1 MRTRVEVFM
10 PFKFRPSQL
19 TRRKL
24 IQTGGA
30 VSLASLLPRAVFS
43 QGGGARKAVI
53 HADQEIGVIRPELHS
68 HFAEHL
74 GSCVY
79 GGIWVGKKSPIP
91 NINGYRQVAVDYLKE
106 LGVPVLRWPGGCFA
120 DDYHWRDGVGAPEK
134 RPKTVNTNWGGYT
147 EDNSFGTNEFIG
159 FCKLI
164 GAEPYLAA
172 NVGAGSPEE
181 MRDWME
187 YCNYPSG
194 STLADLRTAG
204 GSPEPF
210 RVRYWGIGNELWGC
224 GGNFKAEQAA
234 AEFRHFATFA
244 RAFGGIRPYLVGCG
258 PNQNNVQWTRGFMD
272 TLAGNRQPDG
282 YSVHHYS
289 DANLPPLAFTPEGM
303 YAQLN
308 TFRRVEQTI
317 VQQRNLLD
325 SYDPNR
331 RIGLF
336 LDEWGVWD
344 HGITPEEERRNG
356 RLWQQQTMR
365 SAVAAGLGLNVF
377 NRHADKLYMCNI
389 AQMVNVLQSMLLTDG
404 PEGKNC
410 VRTTSYYAFMMF
422 KPHRSKTSVQVETD
436 ASAAAAPAGGRGGK
450 QAPEPPPDLSMSAS
464 RQGNQTIVTL
474 VNPRH
479 DVDMQIDFALRGANA
494 RAGRAQ
500 ILHDSDINAYNS
512 FDNPDRV
519 TIKSHPVTVESGR
532 IALALPAMSIV
543 TVTVETA

>member
-1 MRTRVEVFM
+1 M
-10 PFKFRPSQL
+10 PSTV
-19 TRRKL
+19 TRRRIL
-24 IQTGGA
+24 QSAGA
-30 VSLASLLPRAVFS
+30 ASLASLLPRAVFS
-43 QGGGARKAVI
+43 QGASTHKAAI
-53 HADQEIGVIRPELHS
+53 YADREIGTIRAELHS

-79 GGIWVGKKSPIP
+79 GGIWVGRNSPIP
-91 NINGYRQVAVDYLKE
+91 NINGYRQAAVDYLKE

-120 DDYHWRDGVGAPEK
+120 DDYHWRDGVGPADK
-134 RPKTVNTNWGGYT
+134 RPKTVNTNWGGYI
-147 EDNSFGTNEFIG
+147 EDNSFGTNEFMG

-164 GAEPYLAA
+164 GAQPYLAA

-210 RVRYWGIGNELWGC
+210 NVRYWGIGNELWGC
-224 GGNFKAEQAA
+224 GGNYKAEAAA
-234 AEFRHFATFA
+234 AEFRHYATFA
-244 RAFGGIRPYLVGCG
+244 RSFGATRPYLVGCG
-258 PNQNNVQWTRGFMD
+258 PNQNGLAWTRAFMD
-272 TLAGNRQPDG
+272 TLAGTRPQPNG

-289 DANLPPLAFTPEGM
+289 DANSAPLAYTPETM

-308 TFRRVEQTI
+308 TFQRVEQTI
-317 VQQRNLLD
+317 IQQRNLLD

-331 RIGLF
+331 NIGLI

-344 HGITPEEERRNG
+344 HGIPAEDERRNG

-365 SAVAAGLGLNVF
+365 SAVAAGLGLNIF
-377 NRHADKLYMCNI
+377 NRHADKLFMCNI
-389 AQMVNVLQSMLLTDG
+389 AQMVNVLQCMLLTDG
-404 PEGKNC
+404 PQGRNC

-422 KPHRSKTSVQVETD
+422 KPHRLKTSLHVETE
-436 ASAAAAPAGGRGGK
+436 ASARPAAAGGRGGAAAK
-450 QAPEPPPDLSMSAS
+450 QAPEAPPDLSVSAS
-464 RQGNQTIVTL
+464 RLGNEMVVTF

-479 DVDMQIDFALRGANA
+479 DTDMQLDCALHGVTAGQGSA
-494 RAGRAQ
+494 R
-500 ILHDSDINAYNS
+500 ILHDPDLNAANG

-519 TIKSHPVTVESGR
+519 TIKPHAVTVEAGR
-532 IALALPAMSIV
+532 IALMLPALSIV
-543 TVTVETA
+543 TATVETA